1 MRISAP
7 PMEWPIRKTG
17 TGGEMGADE
26 EEEEDGEGRTLV
38 RTEVMSS
45 RTSDVGPVRPRS
57 HGCVTERPQPR
68 WSKACV
74 WMPCAARVGKRV

>member
-17 TGGEMGADE
+17 TEGVPE
-26 EEEEDGEGRTLV
+26 EGRTLV

-45 RTSDVGPVRPRS
+45 RTSEVGPVRPRS
-57 HGCVTERPQPR
+57 AGCVTERPQPR
-68 WSKACV
+68 WSKAWV
-74 WMPCAARVGKRV
+74 WMPCAARVGNRV

>member
-17 TGGEMGADE
+17 TGGEGVADE
-26 EEEEDGEGRTLV
+26 EEEERRTLV
-38 RTEVMSS
+38 STEVMSS